1 MKNYTNCCITYVG
14 LRKNG
19 SVSYSFSCIVFQ
31 LYQKFIL
38 IFYVLTLSKFYQ
50 DQIWTTGHGQV
61 FRDETEEGF
70 SLENYQPS
78 FTLCRISTKVRVA
91 ALLTKCTLKIASF
104 LPPKA
109 PRLLEKARFI
119 SVSVDLFTGVFEIN
133 YSQVFILPQLWIVN
147 YYVKS

>member
-50 DQIWTTGHGQV
+50 GQIWTTGHGQV

-91 ALLTKCTLKIASF
+91 APNQMHFENRVFSASKG
-104 LPPKA
+104 PKVI
-109 PRLLEKARFI
+109 KK
-119 SVSVDLFTGVFEIN
+119 G
-133 YSQVFILPQLWIVN
+133 QVF
-147 YYVKS
+147 